1 MTTTLYSLVE
11 QARAILSGRT
21 GETNRRMGLHFQDM
35 MEYAKQIFGEQ
46 IRINLFQG
54 MTEGDHSVDG
64 SFVFT
69 FRDQEVLFDEG
80 LALYYTNLPS
90 STITLPNE
98 AGIDF
103 VSLMKSQTLPF
114 TKVPRNFL
122 AASQGLRIANL
133 EGRSGYWQEGNR
145 IYYVNLQPI
154 PPAKVLIKLV
164 CGVSDVDET
173 TPLRMPFDIQ
183 KLIVDKLIER
193 FATMIQLPADET
205 NNNSTQS

>member
-21 GETNRRMGLHFQDM
+21 GETNRRAGLHFQDM

-54 MTEGDHSVDG
+54 MTEGNQSVDG

-69 FRDQEVLFDEG
+69 FKNQEVLFDED
-80 LALYYTNLPS
+80 LALYYTKLPS

-103 VSLMKSQTLPF
+103 VSTMKGQTLPF

-122 AASQGLRIANL
+122 AASQGLRIASL
-133 EGRSGYWQEGNR
+133 EGRCGYWQEENR
-145 IYYVNLQPI
+145 IYYVNLQPLY
-154 PPAKVLIKLV
+154 PCKVLIKLV
-164 CGVSDVDET
+164 CGVSDVNET

-193 FATMIQLPADET
+193 FSTMIQIPADET

>member
-21 GETNRRMGLHFQDM
+21 GETNRRAGLHFQDM

-54 MTEGDHSVDG
+54 MAEGDHSVDG

-69 FRDQEVLFDEG
+69 FKNQEVLIDTDLDLF
-80 LALYYTNLPS
+80 YTELPS
-90 STITLPNE
+90 ATITLPNE

-103 VSLMKSQTLPF
+103 VSSMKGQTLPF

-122 AASQGLRIANL
+122 AASQGLRIRSL
-133 EGRSGYWQEGNR
+133 EGRCGYWQEGNR
-145 IYYVNLQPI
+145 IYYVNFAPLHPC
-154 PPAKVLIKLV
+154 KVLIKIV
-164 CGVSDVDET
+164 CGVQDVNET
-173 TPLRMPFDIQ
+173 TPMKMPFDIQ

-193 FATMIQLPADET
+193 FSTMIQIPADET

>member
-21 GETNRRMGLHFQDM
+21 GEANRRSGLHFQDM

-46 IRINLFQG
+46 IRINMFQG

-64 SFVFT
+64 SFIFT
-69 FRDQEVLFDEG
+69 FRDQEVLLDEG
-80 LALYYTNLPS
+80 LGLYYTNLPS

-103 VSLMKSQTLPF
+103 VSTMKGQMLPF

-122 AASQGLRIANL
+122 AASQGLMISNL
-133 EGRSGYWQEGNR
+133 EGRYGYWQEGNR
-145 IYYVNLQPI
+145 IYYVKMSAIAPCE
-154 PPAKVLIKLV
+154 VLIKLV
-164 CGVSDVDET
+164 CGVS
-173 TPLRMPFDIQ
+173 
-183 KLIVDKLIER
+183 
-193 FATMIQLPADET
+193 
-205 NNNSTQS
+205 S